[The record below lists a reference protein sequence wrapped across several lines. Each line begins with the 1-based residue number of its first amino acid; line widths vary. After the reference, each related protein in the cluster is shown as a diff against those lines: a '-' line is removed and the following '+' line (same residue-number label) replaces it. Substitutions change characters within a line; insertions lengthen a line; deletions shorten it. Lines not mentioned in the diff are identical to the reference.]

1 MSRGSKPGERRG
13 GRQKGT
19 PNKTVVAKAAHILAA
34 AGETAKAPSF
44 SAYTRL
50 FELAEDYDRDLS
62 VALAKKP
69 QNQTKIAE
77 CQERLARILKDLL
90 PYEKPRLTTT
100 KVQGDRNAP
109 LLDLTALSDK
119 ELAIL
124 RRTVLKARQID
135 EGDDAA

>member
-1 MSRGSKPGERRG
+1 MLRGSKPGERRG

-19 PNKTVVAKAAHILAA
+19 PNKTAVAKAAHILAA

-50 FELAEDYDRDLS
+50 FELAEDYDRDLAI
-62 VALAKKP
+62 ALAKRP

-77 CQERLARILKDLL
+77 CRERLARILKDLL

-100 KVQGDRNAP
+100 KVQGDRNYP
-109 LLDLTALSDK
+109 LFDLSALSDS
-119 ELAIL
+119 ELAFL
-124 RRTVLKARQID
+124 RRTILKATPIG
-135 EGDDAA
+135 EGSG

>member
-1 MSRGSKPGERRG
+1 MPRGSKPGERRG

-50 FELAEDYDRDLS
+50 FELAQDYDRDLTIA
-62 VALAKKP
+62 VAKKP
-69 QNQTKIAE
+69 QNPIQIAE
-77 CQERLARILKDLL
+77 CRDRLARTLKDLL

-100 KVQGDRNAP
+100 KVQGDKDYP
-109 LLDLTALSDK
+109 LFDLSALSEP
-119 ELAIL
+119 ELLSL
-124 RRTVLKARQID
+124 RRIIRKAQQVD
-135 EGDDAA
+135 ELH